1 MPLKF
6 CPKCKSIMVL
16 AKING
21 KSVYRCPKCGYVEEV
36 DPSSKHV
43 ERMVIE
49 RKASDDPIVLE
60 DAGSSLPKIKAYCPK
75 CGNDEAYYW
84 VQQTRAADEPP
95 TRFYRCTRC
104 GYSWREYE

>member
-6 CPKCKSIMVL
+6 CPKCRSVMMPVKM
-16 AKING
+16 NG
-21 KSVYRCPKCGYVEEV
+21 KTVYRCPKCGYVEDI
-36 DPSSKHV
+36 DPSTKHV
-43 ERMVIE
+43 DRMIIE
-49 RKASDDPIVLE
+49 KKANDDPIVIE
-60 DAGSSLPKIKAYCPK
+60 AQESSLPKIKAYCPK